1 MMWLASV
8 GGAERCMGHGTPCG
22 LLTAFMNAGGVTCGL
37 LSIGIPDGC
46 CELRRAS
53 SARDDSWRSE
63 QRELPGVFHL
73 IRFRE
78 MANATAVV
86 RASAEPA
93 APPEPELKSWAL
105 VELFGHQ
112 RIVGFLSQQTFGTG
126 VALPRR
132 CARSDE
138 GCQAGAQGFTRY
150 FGLSAIYS
158 ITPVDEDT
166 VRRMLPSV
174 DGTPGEARPLTLHSF
189 NRREYEDG

>member
-1 MMWLASV
+1 M
-8 GGAERCMGHGTPCG
+8 
-22 LLTAFMNAGGVTCGL
+22 
-37 LSIGIPDGC
+37 
-46 CELRRAS
+46 
-53 SARDDSWRSE
+53 
-63 QRELPGVFHL
+63 
-73 IRFRE
+73 IRK
-78 MANATAVV
+78 MAKATAVV

-126 VALPRR
+126 VLFRVDVPDLTKDAKV
-132 CARSDE
+132 ARK
-138 GCQAGAQGFTRY
+138 GFTRY

-189 NRREYEDG
+189 NRRDWEDG